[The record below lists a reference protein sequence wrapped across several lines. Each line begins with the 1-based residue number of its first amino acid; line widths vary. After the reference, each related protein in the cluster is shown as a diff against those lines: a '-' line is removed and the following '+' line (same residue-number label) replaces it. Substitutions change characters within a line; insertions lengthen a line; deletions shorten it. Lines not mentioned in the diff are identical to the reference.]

1 MTTSH
6 HPILMVPPSADMRL
20 VRAQP
25 IIKKEMSEGT
35 ATNRRRS
42 GTANATAADNIAI
55 VQVIDPAIAIPVI
68 GPLFQ

>member
-1 MTTSH
+1 
-6 HPILMVPPSADMRL
+6 MRL
-20 VRAQP
+20 VRAKP
-25 IIKKEMSEGT
+25 IIKKEMSEST

-68 GPLFQ
+68 GPLLQ